1 MACSPLSHRQR
12 YWQVPHATH
21 YAHSYGSLG
30 CDRSLVILQ
39 FAMHNQIPPTMPLP
53 PSSTPPSLQTSSH
66 RTSMGCTTKPS
77 STFGTSRGGTRV
89 SWSCTVLCT
98 CVAHISS
105 LPEAPLTSYVLLQR
119 VRCSHGHTINRQK
132 FQDMLAAA
140 NPQWK
145 AFSDDLERT
154 GARPRT
160 NPDGDVCSSS
170 YQCDPFEILTR
181 LYRLSSRKAR
191 DTTSLSC
198 PIARVA
204 YARSGQIR

>member
-1 MACSPLSHRQR
+1 MRDAQPN
-12 YWQVPHATH
+12 PTH
-21 YAHSYGSLG
+21 YALAALQHSAIAPDIITQNVDGLHHKAIKHVWDEPRRNKSILELHGTLHVCSPYELPA
-30 CDRSLVILQ
+30 RSPID
-39 FAMHNQIPPTMPLP
+39 
-53 PSSTPPSLQTSSH
+53 
-66 RTSMGCTTKPS
+66 
-77 STFGTSRGGTRV
+77 
-89 SWSCTVLCT
+89 
-98 CVAHISS
+98 
-105 LPEAPLTSYVLLQR
+105 VLLQR
-119 VRCSHGHTINRQK
+119 VRCSHGHTISRQV

-145 AFSDDLERT
+145 AFSDDLERK